1 MYGEL
6 VAIAAL
12 VIVIAYQG
20 WFIWAQRKQFEAI
33 QRDLLNRV
41 MSRNYE
47 TLVQAEVAKA
57 EAERALTAEEIY
69 ERDQERGI
77 PV

>member
-1 MYGEL
+1 MGVEIL
-6 VAIAAL
+6 VCVPLIA
-12 VIVIAYQG
+12 VIAFLC
-20 WFIWAQRKQFEAI
+20 WLLWAQRKQFAGIEAK
-33 QRDLLNRV
+33 LLDRI
-41 MSRNYE
+41 MSRDYAQ
-47 TLVQAEVAKA
+47 LVQAEVAKR